1 MDTIKEILCP
11 SCLAVLPSSAYF
23 CSQCG
28 TKLKESPVS
37 ISASKQVIIYFI
49 SFFLAPFGLVYVFRY
64 LKQPDHK
71 ARKIGVIALMLTILG
86 ISLTIWASKE
96 FMNSYYGLLNTLTL

>member
-11 SCLAVLPSSAYF
+11 SCLAVLPVNAYF

-37 ISASKQVIIYFI
+37 ISASKQIIIYFI

-64 LKQPDHK
+64 LKQSGHK
-71 ARKIGVIALMLTILG
+71 ARKIGIVALILTILAVA
-86 ISLTIWASKE
+86 LMIWTTKE
-96 FMNSYYGLLNTLTL
+96 FMSSYYGLLNTLTL